1 MLQSIFSS
9 LNLTKKLTISFL
21 LLAFIPVAIVTAIS
35 MNTMYDERLKQ
46 IDQHNIYLARL
57 KAGDMAETFMSQAHF
72 MEALSETEAVR
83 SMDKNR
89 MEHILQVA
97 KKDSPTVSSLFICD
111 TNGQQVARDSGNYVN
126 VADRDYIKA
135 VLQQGKPYA
144 FSDATI
150 SKATNKVMIIAAVPI
165 KDEQGTIIGAM
176 ASTFNMDTLQ
186 TLLNENTNILN
197 DRKEVIYLTDSK
209 GNVMIHPEQKFVE
222 TITNWNTMAP
232 VKSAADGKSI
242 AMEYINADGTDCLAA
257 SAPVGSMGWGLVVE
271 NNRSEVMDVLY
282 SAIMQVAAVVLIL
295 LLGVF
300 VFARVLAGTFVRPMK
315 ELERKTGMMAD
326 GDLTVHLDVH
336 SNDEIGHAAL
346 AFNKMAKQMN
356 DVMGKIA
363 VAAQQ
368 VASGSKNISDS
379 GNMLAKGASTQASSV
394 EELSASIAEI
404 TAQTTGNAQNA
415 THANELTKEANTK
428 AQAGNKRMEE
438 MLQAMSDINESSAN
452 IAKIIKVI
460 DEIAFQTNILALNA
474 AVEAARAG
482 QHGKGFA
489 VVAEEVRN
497 LAARSAKA
505 AKETTDIIEKSIDT
519 VNAGTDL
526 ARGTAEA
533 LRSIQES
540 IDQITGL
547 VGGIADASQKQ
558 SSALQMLNQGVLQV
572 SNVVQTNSSTAEES
586 AAASV
591 ELSAQADLLQ
601 EAVRRFKI

>member
-1 MLQSIFSS
+1 MLQRLFSNF
-9 LNLTKKLTISFL
+9 NLTKKLTLSFL
-21 LLAFIPVAIVTAIS
+21 LLALIPVVIVTALA
-35 MNTMYDERLKQ
+35 MNTMYDERMEQ
-46 IDQHNIYLARL
+46 IDQHNIYLSRL
-57 KAGDMAETFMSQAHF
+57 KAGDMAETFMNQANF
-72 MEALSETEAVR
+72 MEALSETEAIR

-89 MEHILQVA
+89 MERLLQVA
-97 KKDSPTVSSLFICD
+97 KKDSPTVSSLFVCD

-126 VADRDYIKA
+126 VADRDYIRA

-150 SKATNKVMIIAAVPI
+150 SKATGKVMIIAAVPV
-165 KDEQGTIIGAM
+165 KDEKGTIIGAI

-186 TLLNENTNILN
+186 TLLNENTNMLN
-197 DRKEVIYLTDSK
+197 DRSETVYLTDSK

-222 TITNWNTMAP
+222 TITNWASMAP
-232 VKSAADGKSI
+232 VQSAASGKAA
-242 AMEYINADGTDCLAA
+242 AMEYINGNGTNCLAA
-257 SAPVGSMGWGLVVE
+257 SAPVGNMGWSLVVE
-271 NNRSEVMDVLY
+271 NDRAEVMSVLY
-282 SAIMQVAAVVLIL
+282 TAIMQVAAVVLVL
-295 LLGVF
+295 LIGVLI
-300 VFARVLAGTFVRPMK
+300 FARLLAGSFARPMK
-315 ELERKTGMMAD
+315 EMEEKTGLMAD
-326 GDLTVHLDVH
+326 GDLTVHLDVY
-336 SNDEIGHAAL
+336 SNDEIGHAAV

-356 DVMGKIA
+356 DVMGKIS

-368 VASGSKNISDS
+368 VASGSKNISDA

-404 TAQTTGNAQNA
+404 TAQTAGNAENA
-415 THANELTKEANTK
+415 THANELTKEADAK

-438 MLQAMSDINESSAN
+438 MLQAMADINESSAN

-519 VNAGTDL
+519 VNAGTEL

-533 LRSIQES
+533 LKSIQES
-540 IDQITGL
+540 IDRITGL

-572 SNVVQTNSSTAEES
+572 SNVVQNNSSTAEES

-591 ELSAQADLLQ
+591 QLSAQADLLQ
-601 EAVRRFKI
+601 EAVRRFRI

>member
-1 MLQSIFSS
+1 
-9 LNLTKKLTISFL
+9 
-21 LLAFIPVAIVTAIS
+21 
-35 MNTMYDERLKQ
+35 
-46 IDQHNIYLARL
+46 
-57 KAGDMAETFMSQAHF
+57 
-72 MEALSETEAVR
+72 ETEAVR

-165 KDEQGTIIGAM
+165 KNEQGAIIGAM

-257 SAPVGSMGWGLVVE
+257 SSPVGSMGWGLVVE

-315 ELERKTGMMAD
+315 ELEEKTGMMAN

-404 TAQTTGNAQNA
+404 TAQTTGNATNA
-415 THANELTKEANTK
+415 THANELTKEADAK

-519 VNAGTDL
+519 VNAGTEL

>member
-1 MLQSIFSS
+1 MLQSIFSN
-9 LNLTKKLTISFL
+9 LNLTKKLTFSFL

-35 MNTMYDERLKQ
+35 MNTMYDERLEQ

-83 SMDKNR
+83 SMDKDR
-89 MEHILQVA
+89 VERLLKVA
-97 KKDSPTVSSLFICD
+97 RKDSPTVSSLFVCD
-111 TNGQQVARDSGNYVN
+111 TSGQQIARDSGSYVN

-144 FSDATI
+144 FSDATL
-150 SKATNKVMIIAAVPI
+150 SKATHKVMIIAAVPI
-165 KDEQGTIIGAM
+165 KNEQGEIIGAM
-176 ASTFNMDTLQ
+176 ASTFNMETLQ
-186 TLLNENTNILN
+186 NLLNENTNLLN
-197 DRKEVIYLTDSK
+197 DRREVIYLTDSQ
-209 GNVMIHPEQKFVE
+209 GNVMIHPDQKFVE
-222 TITNWNTMAP
+222 TITNWSSLAP
-232 VKSAADGKSI
+232 VQSATAGKSATMRYVNG
-242 AMEYINADGTDCLAA
+242 DGTDCLAA

-271 NNRSEVMDVLY
+271 NDRSEVLDVVY
-282 SAIMQVAAVVLIL
+282 SAIMQVAAVVAL
-295 LLGVF
+295 LLIGVF

-315 ELERKTGMMAD
+315 ELEAKTGLMAD
-326 GDLTVHLDVH
+326 GDLTVHLDVR
-336 SNDEIGHAAL
+336 SNDEIGHAAI

-363 VAAQQ
+363 VAARQ

-404 TAQTTGNAQNA
+404 TAQTTGNATNA
-415 THANELTKEANTK
+415 THANELTKEANAK
-428 AQAGNKRMEE
+428 ALAGNKRMEE

-505 AKETTDIIEKSIDT
+505 AKETTDIIEKSINT
-519 VNAGTDL
+519 VNAGTEL
-526 ARGTAEA
+526 ARGTADA

-601 EAVRRFKI
+601 EAVHRFKL

>member
-1 MLQSIFSS
+1 
-9 LNLTKKLTISFL
+9 
-21 LLAFIPVAIVTAIS
+21 
-35 MNTMYDERLKQ
+35 
-46 IDQHNIYLARL
+46 
-57 KAGDMAETFMSQAHF
+57 
-72 MEALSETEAVR
+72 
-83 SMDKNR
+83 

-97 KKDSPTVSSLFICD
+97 KKDSPTVASLFICD

-135 VLQQGKPYA
+135 VLQQGKQYA

-209 GNVMIHPEQKFVE
+209 GNVMIHPEQKFIE

-326 GDLTVHLDVH
+326 GDLTVHLEGDAI
-336 SNDEIGHAAL
+336 SEL
-346 AFNKMAKQMN
+346 ACCNHKRDLPKFIYLSQTFYS
-356 DVMGKIA
+356 ICRCF
-363 VAAQQ
+363 
-368 VASGSKNISDS
+368 
-379 GNMLAKGASTQASSV
+379 ASTISV
-394 EELSASIAEI
+394 EARHFYRMISFLGALVI
-404 TAQTTGNAQNA
+404 TSQPFSRRIITSSMRTP
-415 THANELTKEANTK
+415 
-428 AQAGNKRMEE
+428 KRPG
-438 MLQAMSDINESSAN
+438 
-452 IAKIIKVI
+452 
-460 DEIAFQTNILALNA
+460 
-474 AVEAARAG
+474 R
-482 QHGKGFA
+482 
-489 VVAEEVRN
+489 
-497 LAARSAKA
+497 
-505 AKETTDIIEKSIDT
+505 
-519 VNAGTDL
+519 
-526 ARGTAEA
+526 
-533 LRSIQES
+533 
-540 IDQITGL
+540 
-547 VGGIADASQKQ
+547 
-558 SSALQMLNQGVLQV
+558 
-572 SNVVQTNSSTAEES
+572 
-586 AAASV
+586 
-591 ELSAQADLLQ
+591 
-601 EAVRRFKI
+601 

>member
-35 MNTMYDERLKQ
+35 MNTMYDERLEQ

-83 SMDKNR
+83 SMDKDR
-89 MEHILQVA
+89 VERLLKVA
-97 KKDSPTVSSLFICD
+97 RKDSPTVSGLFVCD
-111 TNGQQVARDSGNYVN
+111 TSGQQIARDSGSYVN

-144 FSDATI
+144 FSDATL
-150 SKATNKVMIIAAVPI
+150 SKATHKVMIIAAVPI
-165 KDEQGTIIGAM
+165 KNEQGEIIGAM
-176 ASTFNMDTLQ
+176 ASTFNMETLQ
-186 TLLNENTNILN
+186 NLLNENTNLLN
-197 DRKEVIYLTDSK
+197 DRREVIYLTDSQ
-209 GNVMIHPEQKFVE
+209 GNVMIHPDQKFVE
-222 TITNWNTMAP
+222 TITNWSSLAP
-232 VKSAADGKSI
+232 VQSATSGKSATMRYVNG
-242 AMEYINADGTDCLAA
+242 DGTDCLAA

-271 NNRSEVMDVLY
+271 NDRSEVLDVVY
-282 SAIMQVAAVVLIL
+282 SAIMQVAAVVAL
-295 LLGVF
+295 LLIGVF

-315 ELERKTGMMAD
+315 ELEAKTGLMAD
-326 GDLTVHLDVH
+326 GDLTVHLDVR
-336 SNDEIGHAAL
+336 SNDEIGHAAI

-363 VAAQQ
+363 VAARQ

-404 TAQTTGNAQNA
+404 TAQTTGNATNA
-415 THANELTKEANTK
+415 THANELTKEANAK
-428 AQAGNKRMEE
+428 ALAGNKRMEE

-519 VNAGTDL
+519 VNAGTEL

-601 EAVRRFKI
+601 EAVHRFKL

>member
-1 MLQSIFSS
+1 MLQSIFSN
-9 LNLTKKLTISFL
+9 LNLTKKLTFSFL

-35 MNTMYDERLKQ
+35 MNTMYDERLEQ

-83 SMDKNR
+83 SMDKDR
-89 MEHILQVA
+89 VERLLKVA
-97 KKDSPTVSSLFICD
+97 RKDSPTVSGLFVCD
-111 TNGQQVARDSGNYVN
+111 TSGQQIARDSGSYVN

-144 FSDATI
+144 FSDATL
-150 SKATNKVMIIAAVPI
+150 SKATHKVMIIAAVPI
-165 KDEQGTIIGAM
+165 KNEQGEIIGAM
-176 ASTFNMDTLQ
+176 ASTFNMETLQ
-186 TLLNENTNILN
+186 NLLNENTNLLN
-197 DRKEVIYLTDSK
+197 DRREVIYLTDSQ
-209 GNVMIHPEQKFVE
+209 GNVMIHPDQKFVE
-222 TITNWNTMAP
+222 TITNWSSLAP
-232 VKSAADGKSI
+232 VQSATSGKSATMRYVNG
-242 AMEYINADGTDCLAA
+242 DGTDCLAA

-271 NNRSEVMDVLY
+271 NDRSEVLDVFY
-282 SAIMQVAAVVLIL
+282 SAIMQVAAVVALL

-315 ELERKTGMMAD
+315 ELEAKTGLMAD
-326 GDLTVHLDVH
+326 GDLTVHLDVR
-336 SNDEIGHAAL
+336 SNDEIGHAAI

-363 VAAQQ
+363 VAARQ

-404 TAQTTGNAQNA
+404 TAQTTGNATNA
-415 THANELTKEANTK
+415 THANELTKEANAK
-428 AQAGNKRMEE
+428 ALAGNKRMEE

-505 AKETTDIIEKSIDT
+505 AKETTDIIEKSINT
-519 VNAGTDL
+519 VNAGTEL
-526 ARGTAEA
+526 ARGTADA

-601 EAVRRFKI
+601 EAVHRFKL

>member
-1 MLQSIFSS
+1 MLQSIFSN
-9 LNLTKKLTISFL
+9 LNLTKKLTFSFL

-35 MNTMYDERLKQ
+35 MNTMYDERLEQ

-83 SMDKNR
+83 SMDKDR
-89 MEHILQVA
+89 VERLLKVA
-97 KKDSPTVSSLFICD
+97 RKDSPTVSGLFVCD
-111 TNGQQVARDSGNYVN
+111 TSGQQIARDSGSYVN

-144 FSDATI
+144 FSDATL
-150 SKATNKVMIIAAVPI
+150 SKATHKVMIIAAVPI
-165 KDEQGTIIGAM
+165 KNEQGEIIGAM
-176 ASTFNMDTLQ
+176 ASTFNMETLQ
-186 TLLNENTNILN
+186 NLLNENTNLLN
-197 DRKEVIYLTDSK
+197 DRREVIYLTDSQ
-209 GNVMIHPEQKFVE
+209 GNVMIHPDQKFVE
-222 TITNWNTMAP
+222 TITNWSSMAP
-232 VKSAADGKSI
+232 VQSATSGKSATMRYVNG
-242 AMEYINADGTDCLAA
+242 DGTDCLAA

-271 NNRSEVMDVLY
+271 NDRSEVLDVVY
-282 SAIMQVAAVVLIL
+282 SAIMQVAAVVAL
-295 LLGVF
+295 LLIGVF

-315 ELERKTGMMAD
+315 ELEAKTGLMAD
-326 GDLTVHLDVH
+326 GDLTVHLDVR
-336 SNDEIGHAAL
+336 SNDEIGHAAI

-363 VAAQQ
+363 VAARQ

-404 TAQTTGNAQNA
+404 TAQTTGNATNA
-415 THANELTKEANTK
+415 THANELTKEANAK
-428 AQAGNKRMEE
+428 ALAGNKRMEE

-505 AKETTDIIEKSIDT
+505 AKETTDIIEKSINT
-519 VNAGTDL
+519 VNAGTEL
-526 ARGTAEA
+526 ARGTADA

-601 EAVRRFKI
+601 EAVHRFKL

>member
-1 MLQSIFSS
+1 MLQRLFSNF
-9 LNLTKKLTISFL
+9 NLTKKLTISFL
-21 LLAFIPVAIVTAIS
+21 LLALVPVVIVTALS
-35 MNTMYDERLKQ
+35 MNTMYGERMEQ
-46 IDQHNIYLARL
+46 IDQHNIYLSRL
-57 KAGDMAETFMSQAHF
+57 KAGDMAETFMNQANF
-72 MEALSETEAVR
+72 MEALSETEAIR
-83 SMDKNR
+83 SMDKDR
-89 MEHILQVA
+89 MERLLQVA
-97 KKDSPTVSSLFICD
+97 KKDSPTVSSLFVCD
-111 TNGQQVARDSGNYVN
+111 TTGQQVARDSGNYVN

-150 SKATNKVMIIAAVPI
+150 SKATGKVMIIAAVPV
-165 KDEQGTIIGAM
+165 KDENGTIIGAI

-186 TLLNENTNILN
+186 TLLNENTNMLN

-222 TITNWNTMAP
+222 TITNWASMTP
-232 VKSAADGKSI
+232 VQSAASGKAT
-242 AMEYINADGTDCLAA
+242 AMEYINGDGTDCLAA
-257 SAPVGSMGWGLVVE
+257 SAPVGSMGWSLVVE
-271 NNRSEVMDVLY
+271 NDRAEVMSVLY
-282 SAIMQVAAVVLIL
+282 TAIMQVAVVVLIL
-295 LLGVF
+295 LIGVL
-300 VFARVLAGTFVRPMK
+300 VFARLLAGSFARPMK
-315 ELERKTGMMAD
+315 EMEEKTELMAD
-326 GDLTVHLDVH
+326 GDLTVHLDVR
-336 SNDEIGHAAL
+336 SNDEIGHAAA
-346 AFNKMAKQMN
+346 AFNRMARQMN

-368 VASGSKNISDS
+368 VASGSKNISDA

-404 TAQTTGNAQNA
+404 TAQTTGNAENA
-415 THANELTKEANTK
+415 THANELTKEADAK

-438 MLQAMSDINESSAN
+438 MLQAMADINESSAN

-519 VNAGTDL
+519 VNAGTEL

-533 LRSIQES
+533 LKSIQES
-540 IDQITGL
+540 IDRITGL

-572 SNVVQTNSSTAEES
+572 SNVVQNNSSTAEES

-591 ELSAQADLLQ
+591 QLSAQADLLQ
-601 EAVRRFKI
+601 EAVRRFRI